1 MIIGLHP
8 VADLKVYNTASG
20 VKEIFTPVDE
30 GRVTMYVCGPTVY
43 NYAHIGNARPVVVF
57 DCLYRLLSA
66 RYSNV
71 VYARN
76 ITDID
81 DKIIQAAV
89 ERNCD
94 IGEVSRE
101 FTTAYRED
109 MALLNALPPSIEPM
123 ATEHIPEMIALTERL
138 IERGH
143 AYVEAGHALFAV
155 ESMPSYGALSHRNL
169 DDMLAGAR
177 VKVASYK
184 RHSGDF
190 VLWKPCSSTEPGWE
204 SPWGRGRPGW
214 HLECSAMIKA
224 HLGGSIDIH
233 AGGRDLIFPHHENE
247 RAQSCCAYDDDF
259 VRYWMHNAYVDMD
272 GEKMSKSLGN
282 VRTVRELSGRYPGE
296 VLRFALLAAHYR
308 SPLNFSVEALESAQ
322 DALDAFYGALR
333 PHSGIDP
340 AELKPINTAVY
351 RALLDDINTPE
362 AIATLHA
369 TAKTLNKATDAKE
382 IADAKAD
389 LLIGGTL
396 LGLLGEDPE
405 TWFQR
410 GDAQDGPAAEEIE
423 ALIEERLLARSTRDF
438 DRADEIRQTLEER
451 GVLLEDGPDGTQWR
465 RRG

>member
-1 MIIGLHP
+1 M
-8 VADLKVYNTASG
+8 ADLRVYNTASG
-20 VKEIFTPVDE
+20 VKEVFTPIDE

-57 DCLYRLLSA
+57 DCLYRVLSA
-66 RYSNV
+66 RYDKV

-89 ERNCD
+89 ERNGD

-101 FTTAYRED
+101 FTAAYRED
-109 MALLNALPPSIEPM
+109 MALLHALTPSIEPM
-123 ATEHIPEMIALTERL
+123 ATEHIPEMVALTERL

-143 AYVEAGHALFAV
+143 AYEEAGHVLFSV
-155 ESMPSYGALSHRNL
+155 ESMPTYGALSHRNL

-184 RHSGDF
+184 RHPGDF
-190 VLWKPCSSTEPGWE
+190 VLWKPSSSAEPGWE

-214 HLECSAMIKA
+214 HLECSAMIRA

-233 AGGRDLIFPHHENE
+233 GGGRDLIFPHHENE
-247 RAQSCCAYDDDF
+247 RAQSCCAHDDEF

-282 VRTVRELSGRYPGE
+282 VRTVRELGERYPGE
-296 VLRFALLAAHYR
+296 VLRFALLTAHYR
-308 SPLNFSVEALESAQ
+308 SPLNFSLQVLESAS

-333 PHSGIDP
+333 PHAGIEP
-340 AELKPINTAVY
+340 AELTPTSSAVY
-351 RALLDDINTPE
+351 GALLDDINTPE
-362 AIATLHA
+362 AIAALHA
-369 TAKTLNKATDAKE
+369 AAKTLNKAADAE
-382 IADAKAD
+382 AIADAKAE
-389 LLIGGTL
+389 LLVGGAL
-396 LGLLGEDPE
+396 LGLLSEDPE

-410 GDAQDGPAAEEIE
+410 GGGHEGLAAEDIE
-423 ALIEERLLARSTRDF
+423 ALIQERLLARSNRDF
-438 DRADEIRQTLEER
+438 GRADEIRQTLEEQ
-451 GVLLEDGPDGTQWR
+451 GVLLDDGPDGTQWR

>member
-1 MIIGLHP
+1 M
-8 VADLKVYNTASG
+8 ADLRVYNTASG
-20 VKEIFTPVDE
+20 VKEVFTPIDE
-30 GRVTMYVCGPTVY
+30 SRVTMYVCGPTVY

-57 DCLYRLLSA
+57 DCLYRVLSA
-66 RYSNV
+66 RYDKV

-89 ERNCD
+89 ERNGD

-101 FTTAYRED
+101 FTAAYRED
-109 MALLNALPPSIEPM
+109 MALLRALPPSIEPM

-143 AYVEAGHALFAV
+143 AYEEAGHVLFSV

-184 RHSGDF
+184 RHPGDF
-190 VLWKPCSSTEPGWE
+190 VLWKPSSSAEPGWE

-214 HLECSAMIKA
+214 HLECSAMIRA

-233 AGGRDLIFPHHENE
+233 GGGRDLIFPHHENE
-247 RAQSCCAYDDDF
+247 RAQSCCAHDDDF

-282 VRTVRELSGRYPGE
+282 VRTVRELGERYPGE
-296 VLRFALLAAHYR
+296 VLRFALLTAHYR
-308 SPLNFSVEALESAQ
+308 SPLNFSLQVLESAQ

-333 PHSGIDP
+333 PHADIEP
-340 AELKPINTAVY
+340 AELTPTSTAVY
-351 RALLDDINTPE
+351 GALLDDINTPE
-362 AIATLHA
+362 AIAALHA
-369 TAKTLNKATDAKE
+369 AAKTLNKA
-382 IADAKAD
+382 ADAEAIAEAKAE
-389 LLIGGTL
+389 LLVGGAL
-396 LGLLGEDPE
+396 LGLLSEDPE

-410 GDAQDGPAAEEIE
+410 GGGHEGLAAEDIE
-423 ALIEERLLARSTRDF
+423 ALIQERLLARSNRDF
-438 DRADEIRQTLEER
+438 GRADEIRQTLEEQ
-451 GVLLEDGPDGTQWR
+451 GVLLDDGPDGTQWR